1 MIEWII
7 SNKEWFLSGL
17 GISIFGLVTK
27 WVIQLLDKSPKPY
40 LEIEIPKVY
49 GTKQP
54 GEISRKNPSV
64 IPSTE
69 VIRHN
74 KILWRY
80 EVIVRNN
87 SSQTAYSPKIKFIG
101 KQKFDYIEPLNSQS
115 PITSNSSISLKA
127 NFKKEIESKSD
138 EANRIAKTFFPDE
151 LIGLTILIEYKN
163 EKKRR
168 FKTIFKIENSKE
180 YVNR

>member
-27 WVIQLLDKSPKPY
+27 WVVQLLDKSPKPY
-40 LEIEIPKVY
+40 LEIEIPQIY

-64 IPSTE
+64 ISSTD

-74 KILWRY
+74 TIIWRY
-80 EVIVRNN
+80 EVIIRNN
-87 SSQTAYSPKIKFIG
+87 SSQVAYYPKIKFLG
-101 KQKFDYIEPLNSQS
+101 KQKFDYIEPLNIQS
-115 PITSNSSISLKA
+115 PINPNASITLKA
-127 NFKKEIESKSD
+127 NFKKEIESKPD
-138 EANRIAKTFFPDE
+138 EAIKAAKTFFPDE
-151 LIGLTILIEYKN
+151 LVGLTILIEYKN
-163 EKKRR
+163 DKRR
-168 FKTIFKIENSKE
+168 KFKTVFKIENFKS
-180 YVNR
+180 YVNK